1 MKKEILDTLNKFPH
15 HILCEVYIYLYHDN
29 CQHYSKQDLID
40 HIFGYTRQYLKL
52 HKVSKECCIKYYCLN
67 SWFQY
72 RKEKYN

>member
-15 HILCEVYIYLYHDN
+15 HILCEAYVYLYHDN

>member
-15 HILCEVYIYLYHDN
+15 HILCEAYVYLYHDN

-40 HIFGYTRQYLKL
+40 HIFGYARQYLKL
-52 HKVSKECCIKYYCLN
+52 HRLSEECCIKYYCLN